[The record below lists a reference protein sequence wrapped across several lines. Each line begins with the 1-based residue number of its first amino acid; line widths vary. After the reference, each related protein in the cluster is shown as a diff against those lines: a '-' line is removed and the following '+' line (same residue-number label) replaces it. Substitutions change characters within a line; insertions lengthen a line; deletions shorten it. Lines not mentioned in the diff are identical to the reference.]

1 MKFVIVAVFMAFVL
15 AVGGDSAFVHSVTNE
30 TVIINGTTDTHDN
43 VQLQV
48 PIEEIWVGLTEGKKP
63 DK

>member
-15 AVGGDSAFVHSVTNE
+15 AVGGDSAFVHSVTNK
-30 TVIINGTTDTHDN
+30 TLIISGTANVTTN
-43 VQLQV
+43 VQLHV

-63 DK
+63 